1 MHVLPTVAYHGS
13 RYFSKPEMAAQSFQT
28 VQAKSKGYCR
38 DAPCQK
44 QGCSRERF
52 SSTDSVFHF
61 SFISTTKRPKPTTL
75 KGLIPRTKHC

>member
-38 DAPCQK
+38 DAPAKNKVARVKGSLQ
-44 QGCSRERF
+44 QIVYFIFLSSQQQNDLNQQLSR
-52 SSTDSVFHF
+52 D
-61 SFISTTKRPKPTTL
+61 
-75 KGLIPRTKHC
+75 